1 MIDGKLY
8 NFDNV
13 GLYDG
18 LFVLGDR
25 QTETLW
31 SHMTGEGLYGTHAG
45 YRMSVSNLL
54 QMNVGQALTM
64 DPTMSVAISDHPF
77 RGGMGASLTARYVP
91 NDPDTELIRWVVCIL
106 GDAVTGL

>member
-18 LFVLGDR
+18 LFVLGDQ

-45 YRMSVSNLL
+45 YRMPVSNLL

-64 DPTMSVAISDHPF
+64 DPFMSVAISDHPF
-77 RGGMGASLTARYVP
+77 RGGMGAYLTAR
-91 NDPDTELIRWVVCIL
+91 
-106 GDAVTGL
+106 